1 MSTLAAIAYPNTEV
15 AEKVRQELIG
25 LTREHLVELDDAVVV
40 ENDVDGRIK
49 LHQAMNTTSAGA
61 AGGAMWGGLIGLIFL
76 APFVGMA
83 VGAASG
89 ALAGKTA
96 DVGVDDKFMEELGS
110 HLSPGTAALIVL
122 ARSSAPDKLLAR
134 ISPYGGEVLMT
145 SLDQETENRLRS
157 ALGESVPA

>member
-15 AEKVRQELIG
+15 AEKVRQELID

-40 ENDVDGRIK
+40 EHDADGRIK
-49 LHQAMNTTSAGA
+49 LHQAMNTTGAGA

-76 APFVGMA
+76 APFVG
-83 VGAASG
+83 
-89 ALAGKTA
+89 
-96 DVGVDDKFMEELGS
+96 